1 MHTFDELRDKHSKFV
16 YKNYNC
22 IKKNNVYEISFDFEI
37 EGLASF
43 NPHLVVPYNRDVDEK
58 ILEQIV
64 FNIGMIESI
73 SYYKIA
79 CPKVVEI
86 QCGTLSKSQQD
97 WWKKL
102 YYNGLGEFR
111 YINNIDVTIDE
122 LFCFDVKE
130 GDDTPLHDTSS
141 YNGYLVPV
149 GGGKDS
155 VVSLATLEG
164 EDVTTFHIN
173 TSKAIEDVIEVFNN
187 HESDIFVKRTL
198 DKRMLELNAEGY
210 LNGHTPFSA
219 MAAFVSF
226 LTAFLNGQKYIA
238 LSNETSANESTV
250 KDSEVNHQY
259 SKSLEFEQDF
269 FDYIRTVTDSDI
281 HYFSLLR
288 PLNELQIAKIFSKQ
302 NKYHPYFRSCN
313 VGSKKDMWCGN
324 CPKCLFVYIIMRP
337 FLSEEELNKVFGT
350 NLLNKE
356 SLDKDFRELV
366 GIDENKPFECVGTRE
381 EVNAALIK
389 CIKDG
394 NDSMLIE
401 RYKDQILASG
411 YNIDDL
417 LASWEEDNLVPTE
430 EMLSKVKKMLEG

>member
-1 MHTFDELRDKHSKFV
+1 M
-16 YKNYNC
+16 
-22 IKKNNVYEISFDFEI
+22 
-37 EGLASF
+37 LA
-43 NPHLVVPYNRDVDEK
+43 LK
-58 ILEQIV
+58 AL
-64 FNIGMIESI
+64 
-73 SYYKIA
+73 
-79 CPKVVEI
+79 
-86 QCGTLSKSQQD
+86 
-97 WWKKL
+97 
-102 YYNGLGEFR
+102 
-111 YINNIDVTIDE
+111 
-122 LFCFDVKE
+122 DVKE

>member
-1 MHTFDELRDKHSKFV
+1 MHTFEELREKHNRFI
-16 YKNYNC
+16 YKAYN
-22 IKKNNVYEISFDFEI
+22 IVKKDDVYEFSFDFEI
-37 EGLASF
+37 EGLAQF
-43 NPHLVVPYNRDVDEK
+43 CPKLVVPYNRDVDTE
-58 ILEQIV
+58 ILERLV

-79 CPKVVEI
+79 CPKIVNV
-86 QCGTLSKSQQD
+86 QCGTLSKGQQE

-111 YINNIDVTIDE
+111 YINDIDVTIDE
-122 LFCFDVKE
+122 LFDFDVEE
-130 GDDTPLHDTSS
+130 GDDVPSKDTADYS
-141 YNGYLVPV
+141 GYLVPV

-173 TSKAIEDVIEVFNN
+173 TSKAIDDVIDVFNN
-187 HESDIFVKRTL
+187 HSSDIYVKRTL

-226 LTAFLNGQKYIA
+226 LTAFLNGKKYIA

-269 FDYIRTVTDSDI
+269 YDYIRTVTDSDI

-288 PLNELQIAKIFSKQ
+288 PLNELQIAKIFAMQK
-302 NKYHPYFRSCN
+302 KYHPYFRSCN

-337 FLSEEELNKVFGT
+337 FLSEEALNNVFGE

-381 EVNAALIK
+381 EVNAALIQ

-394 NDSMLIE
+394 NESMLIE
-401 RYKDQILASG
+401 RYKDQILASD
-411 YNIDDL
+411 YNIDEL
-417 LASWEEDNLVPTE
+417 LSSWESENLVPE
-430 EMLSKVKKMLEG
+430 DGMLDKVKKMLEG